1 MNILTAALA
10 ACVSLLLTV
19 PTSSAQQSYPN
30 KPVRIVVPFAPA
42 GPTDAVSR
50 ILGQKMGESLGQQ
63 FVIENRPGAGGNIG
77 IGAVAK
83 SAPDGYTLLMVS
95 SSFVVNSNLYAN
107 AGFDPFNDFAPVTN
121 AGNSP
126 NLFTVNPTLPA
137 KDVKELVALV
147 KANPGKYSYATPGIG
162 TTGHLAGELFR
173 LSLGL
178 DLVAVPFNGAG
189 PAITSILQGQTP
201 IAVTAVPPATEHI
214 KAGSLRGIA
223 ISSDHRLAALPDV
236 PTLDESGIRDQVS
249 YVMHGVLAPAGT
261 PPEIV
266 DLLYREIAKTVAL
279 PEVQQRFAQ
288 LGFEPLANTPAQ
300 FAAQIK
306 QEVATWAK
314 VIKTANIKVE

>member
-1 MNILTAALA
+1 MNIMTAAIA
-10 ACVSLLLTV
+10 ACVSLLLAV
-19 PTSSAQQSYPN
+19 PASWAQGYPN

-50 ILGQKMGESLGQQ
+50 ILGQKMSESLGQQ

-83 SAPDGYTLLMVS
+83 SPPDGYTILMVS
-95 SSFVVNSNLYAN
+95 SSFVVNSSLYAN
-107 AGFDPFNDFAPVTN
+107 AGFDPFKDFAPVTN

-126 NLFTVNPTLPA
+126 NLFTVNPSLPA
-137 KDVKELVALV
+137 KNVKELVALV

-189 PAITSILQGQTP
+189 PAIASILQGQTP

-214 KAGSLRGIA
+214 KSGTLRGVA
-223 ISSDHRLAALPDV
+223 ISSDHRLPALPDV

-249 YVMHGVLAPAGT
+249 YVMHGVLVPAGT
-261 PPEIV
+261 PQEIV

-279 PEVQQRFAQ
+279 PDVKQRFAQ
-288 LGFEPLANTPAQ
+288 LGFEALANTPAQ
-300 FAAQIK
+300 FTVQIK
-306 QEVATWAK
+306 QEVETWAK
-314 VIKTANIKVE
+314 VVRAANIKVE